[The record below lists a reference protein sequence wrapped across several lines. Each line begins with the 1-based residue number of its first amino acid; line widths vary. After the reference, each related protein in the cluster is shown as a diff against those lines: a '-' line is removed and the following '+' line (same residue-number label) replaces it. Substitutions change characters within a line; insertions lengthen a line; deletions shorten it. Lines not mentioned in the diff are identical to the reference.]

1 MKMDEYLERYQ
12 EDSDEDDDYDNDLDD
27 WITEEEDPDDVETKD

>member
-1 MKMDEYLERYQ
+1 MDEYLERYQ